1 MKGEINLENNH
12 IKISKNKHISKNLK
26 KNWQLYAILLIPILL
41 VAIFSYGPMYGIQ
54 IAFKD
59 YIANKGIWG
68 SEFVGL
74 KHFKD
79 FISSH
84 QFSRLLWN
92 TLSISLYSLVA
103 GFPIPII
110 LAIAINEC
118 KNVKFKK
125 AVQMITYAPYFIS
138 VVIMVGILLM
148 FLASPVG
155 LINQIIGIFGIEPIN
170 FMGDPDYFKSIYVW
184 SGIWQGMG
192 FSSIIYIASL
202 SSVDATL
209 YEAVTVDGASRWQ
222 KIIHIDIP
230 SLMPTI
236 IILLI
241 MNFGSIMSV
250 GYEKILLMQN
260 PLNMPSSDVISTFV
274 YRMGLQNAEY
284 SFSAA
289 VGLFNSVINLILLMA
304 VNKIAKKVGETSL
317 W

>member
-1 MKGEINLENNH
+1 MAINTR
-12 IKISKNKHISKNLK
+12 KNLKKNDVMRKLK
-26 KNWQLYAILLIPILL
+26 KNWQLYIILLVPIIL

-74 KHFKD
+74 KHFEQ
-79 FISSH
+79 FITSH
-84 QFSRLLWN
+84 QFPRLLWN
-92 TLSISLYSLVA
+92 TLMISVYSLLA

-118 KNVKFKK
+118 RSVKFKK
-125 AVQMITYAPYFIS
+125 AVQMVTYAPYFIS
-138 VVIMVGILLM
+138 TVIMVGIVLM
-148 FLASPVG
+148 FLASPSG

-170 FMGDPDYFKSIYVW
+170 FMGVPKYFKSIYVW
-184 SGIWQGMG
+184 SGIWQSMG
-192 FSSIIYIASL
+192 FSSIIYIAAL
-202 SSVDATL
+202 SGIDQTL

-241 MNFGSIMSV
+241 MNFGSIMSI

-260 PLNMPSSDVISTFV
+260 PLNMPTSDVISTFV
-274 YRMGLQNAEY
+274 YRMGLENAQY
-284 SFSAA
+284 SFSSA
-289 VGLFNSVINLILLMA
+289 VGLFNSIINLVLLII